1 MSNLDDR
8 MWATMPS
15 RRSFLQ
21 RMGLGVG
28 ALSTGLF
35 GGLALPESVLA
46 VCEPPGNPGTPKSWR
61 KDCRMILP
69 RRPAS
74 TLSAAEITQLKD
86 A

>member
-28 ALSTGLF
+28 ALGAGLF

-46 VCEPPGNPGTPKSWR
+46 VCEPPGNPGTPKPWR

-69 RRPAS
+69 PRQHPECGGDH
-74 TLSAAEITQLKD
+74 TTQGCL
-86 A
+86 